1 MGFVKTE
8 EPMTVLCYLFLQA
21 KVQLQIVAQLEQSL
35 VRERERFHA
44 MMAHLNKGPHST
56 CDENESNL
64 CKVSSCEV
72 NFGILCT

>member
-1 MGFVKTE
+1 MYSIF
-8 EPMTVLCYLFLQA
+8 YSFFQA

-44 MMAHLNKGPHST
+44 MMAHLNKGPHLT
-56 CDENESNL
+56 CDETESNL

-72 NFGILCT
+72 SFVFINVTLL